1 MSSIQVTLIEDNAIF
16 CFLFKKF
23 LEDYPSKKVDIEIFS
38 DGRQAW
44 NHFDSIKDLPSL
56 HPDIIFVDINMP
68 FMNGWQLI
76 ENLVASGNRIIHNAP
91 IYVVSS
97 SKSSSDK
104 GKLEEYKF
112 IKDYIVKPIDRE
124 GIYAI
129 LDNHFL
135 NNN

>member
-1 MSSIQVTLIEDNAIF
+1 MSSIRVTLIEDNAIF

-23 LEDYPSKKVDIEIFS
+23 LEDYPSRKVDIEIFTN
-38 DGRQAW
+38 GREAW
-44 NHFDSIKDLPSL
+44 NHFVSIKDVPNLF
-56 HPDIIFVDINMP
+56 PDIIFVDINMP
-68 FMNGWQLI
+68 FMNGWELI
-76 ENLVASGNRIIHNAP
+76 ENLVVNNIEIIHKTP

-97 SKSSSDK
+97 SKSSSDM

-129 LDNHFL
+129 LEKQQF
-135 NNN
+135 